1 MQSCRV
7 VIIFHT
13 KHRRRRRCDR
23 YCLVCVTV
31 FSSVFL
37 LRSGGGGGG
46 GTKILAW
53 LSVCARC
60 GGCAHFSFCFLA
72 VSVFL
77 EFPGQFFALQK
88 ILFFL
93 LLILNWFNV
102 FFCVFLESMRNACW
116 SCLCEFSLC
125 LSALLF
131 SSFLAFWTFV
141 LWFCA
146 GALLL
151 IRFWANCRHAF
162 FPSNKKASYK
172 FSIHIDF
179 GFIHIFLER
188 SPSLHWIYVSRDSHI
203 NILCYAQARA
213 THTYT

>member
-102 FFCVFLESMRNACW
+102 FFVCFSRVCEMPVGLVFVSFLCVWVLCFFRLFLHFELLFYGFARVRFFWFVSERIADMLFFPQIKKRVIN
-116 SCLCEFSLC
+116 SQFTLI
-125 LSALLF
+125 SALYIYFLSVLRLF
-131 SSFLAFWTFV
+131 IEYMYRE
-141 LWFCA
+141 
-146 GALLL
+146 
-151 IRFWANCRHAF
+151 IR
-162 FPSNKKASYK
+162 
-172 FSIHIDF
+172 I
-179 GFIHIFLER
+179 
-188 SPSLHWIYVSRDSHI
+188 
-203 NILCYAQARA
+203 
-213 THTYT
+213 